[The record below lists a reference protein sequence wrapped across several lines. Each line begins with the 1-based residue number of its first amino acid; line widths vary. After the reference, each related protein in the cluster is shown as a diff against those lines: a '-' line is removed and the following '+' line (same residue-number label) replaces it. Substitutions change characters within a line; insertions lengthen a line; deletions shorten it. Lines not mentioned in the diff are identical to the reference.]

1 MPGKLVSMDDFREW
15 ILSTITR
22 LAVVAATIRRP
33 TMGCLLICDYSTRF
47 IRRYLS
53 MPNVLLLIA
62 LELML
67 LLIGLFSSHFSPLG
81 FHCMIIKECLCED
94 CSVGETNKG
103 REWT

>member
-1 MPGKLVSMDDFREW
+1 MPGKLVSMDE
-15 ILSTITR
+15 LYYSR
-22 LAVVAATIRRP
+22 LFTIRRP
-33 TMGCLLICDYSTRF
+33 TMGCLLIRDYSMGF

-81 FHCMIIKECLCED
+81 FHCMLLR
-94 CSVGETNKG
+94 SA
-103 REWT
+103 

>member
-1 MPGKLVSMDDFREW
+1 MPSKLVSMDGFREW

-22 LAVVAATIRRP
+22 LSVVATTIHRP
-33 TMGCLLICDYSTRF
+33 TMGCLLIRDYSTGF

-81 FHCMIIKECLCED
+81 FHCVL
-94 CSVGETNKG
+94 
-103 REWT
+103 

>member
-1 MPGKLVSMDDFREW
+1 MPGKLISMDELYYSRLLT
-15 ILSTITR
+15 IIRST
-22 LAVVAATIRRP
+22 L
-33 TMGCLLICDYSTRF
+33 GYLLIRDYSMGF

-81 FHCMIIKECLCED
+81 FHCMLLR
-94 CSVGETNKG
+94 SA
-103 REWT
+103 